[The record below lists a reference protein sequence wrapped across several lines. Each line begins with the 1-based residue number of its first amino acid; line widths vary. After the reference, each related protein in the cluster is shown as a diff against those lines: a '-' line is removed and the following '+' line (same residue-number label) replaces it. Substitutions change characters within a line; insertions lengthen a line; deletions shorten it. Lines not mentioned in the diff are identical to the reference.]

1 MARPV
6 TGLSEAR
13 PFAGLRAFD
22 LRDAKF
28 FFGRSDQMAALY
40 RLVDRNRFVAVIGS
54 SGSGKSSLTRA
65 GLFRILEQ
73 ENQEGRSA
81 APWVRCTLRPGD
93 APLNS
98 LTDALTRLLPDKG
111 DAQGKGDPQGKRDRI
126 EHLLTSS
133 TFGCADAITEA
144 GVEANARFVLVIDQ
158 FEELFRYSDQRQ
170 GPDAARNTRAYDQAQ
185 QFVELLLE
193 ASRSRARAIH
203 VLITMRSDFI
213 GECAQFPGL
222 AEAVSSTQFL
232 VPGLTDDQLEEIIR
246 RPIELANSTIESDLV
261 QQLMINSSKDLDELP
276 VLQHCL
282 LQLWK
287 QAGRPAGDDSE
298 TEADDS
304 EPQTAPVPR
313 HITLAHYDQ
322 VGRLSG
328 ALSKH
333 ANRIM
338 RGFGEADVA
347 AVFRALSEIRNG
359 RAIRRALPY
368 AHLREEAGLKD
379 EKLRPIVDRFRADD
393 CSFLL
398 TSPANVEEIT
408 DKTRIDICHEALL
421 RRWEKCGGTAEVA
434 AAHQTGPAIGWLE
447 QERRDGQDYQFL
459 LSKAEN
465 RKSWLVEDIK
475 SHQKWWEKRHPTERW
490 AERYGGGY
498 AAVQQ
503 MLGEGGR
510 NRRLVQTGVAVLVLA
525 AIAIIG
531 NQEWRSHQA
540 KVQADKAELQARNNG
555 RIAQASLNLG
565 RKVLHDALGE
575 LNHGRMQVHAA
586 LQIESA
592 MTEIIDKDLS
602 PGGENGKPAE
612 GIRLSSEVYELKSEL
627 DYTAAD
633 ILYDAGN
640 WEEAL
645 KRANASQVEADILL
659 KRNPDNKK
667 WQAILC
673 ESTQRLGD
681 AQELNRNYNEA
692 LDQFRRA
699 QGLARDIDNSPAAEG
714 LCKDSDYYH
723 SRAGD
728 MLLTLGDPKGA
739 YDEFNQ
745 ALDIAR
751 TNAKDPNDK
760 DSQASVPRYITKLG
774 QALAAQGEVKQAV
787 AQFDEALRLQE
798 ALAKAGDAALLSNL
812 AISDFQKAA
821 VVGDADAID
830 LYKKAIRIHTDLIK
844 NKDSGK
850 ASWLTL
856 LAAEQHGLADTY
868 QRQTLDMASTDDP
881 ETRMKHFNDAVTTY
895 GKELETRQ
903 ELLRAD
909 ENNDKLK
916 QDVASVDSAL
926 AGARANFDAA
936 KSSAD
941 ASAQP
946 ETKN

>member
-1 MARPV
+1 MVRPA

-22 LRDAKF
+22 IRDSKF

-81 APWVRCTLRPGD
+81 PWVRCTLRPGD
-93 APLNS
+93 APLAS

-111 DAQGKGDPQGKRDRI
+111 DAQTKRDRI
-126 EHLLTSS
+126 EHLLTGS

-193 ASRSRARAIH
+193 ASRSRGRAIH

-246 RPIELANSTIESDLV
+246 RPIELANSTIEPDLV

-287 QAGRPAGDDSE
+287 QAGRAAGDDSD
-298 TEADDS
+298 TEADESDL
-304 EPQTAPVPR
+304 QAAPAPR

-368 AHLREEAGLKD
+368 GYLGEETGLKD
-379 EKLRPIVDRFRADD
+379 EKLRPIIDRFRADD

-465 RKSWLVEDIK
+465 RKGWLVEDVR
-475 SHQKWWEKRHPTERW
+475 SHLKWWNARHPTERW

-498 AAVQQ
+498 AAVQR
-503 MLGEGGR
+503 MLRKGSR
-510 NRRLVQTGVAVLVLA
+510 NLNILQSSLAVVALLGVGWIASSEYKTYSAEFEAKTSLDLASDVLTTTL
-525 AIAIIG
+525 
-531 NQEWRSHQA
+531 
-540 KVQADKAELQARNNG
+540 D
-555 RIAQASLNLG
+555 
-565 RKVLHDALGE
+565 D
-575 LNHGRMQVHAA
+575 LNHGRMQVAAA
-586 LQIESA
+586 LEVEKA
-592 MTEIIDKDLS
+592 MGKSIAKAVPADRI
-602 PGGENGKPAE
+602 NGKPVNKNIAALE
-612 GIRLSSEVYELKSEL
+612 SEL
-627 DYTAAD
+627 HYTAAD
-633 ILYDAGN
+633 ILWDAGKAH
-640 WEEAL
+640 EAL
-645 KRANASQVEADILL
+645 ARATHSQKLAAELSSSDPANVA
-659 KRNPDNKK
+659 
-667 WQAILC
+667 WQGILC
-673 ESTQRLGD
+673 ESTQRVGD
-681 AQELNRNYNEA
+681 ASDLNQDYAGA
-692 LDQFRRA
+692 LAQFQSA
-699 QGLARDIDNSPAAEG
+699 QKIAGEIGDAAAKYR
-714 LCKDSDYYH
+714 LCQIADYYH

-728 MLLTLGDPKGA
+728 MLLKLQRPAEALAEFEEALKIAQNKESGPNPAEAKGA
-739 YDEFNQ
+739 
-745 ALDIAR
+745 I
-751 TNAKDPNDK
+751 
-760 DSQASVPRYITKLG
+760 PRYTTKIG
-774 QALAAQGEVKQAV
+774 QALAAQGMTK
-787 AQFDEALRLQE
+787 EALPKFDQAIERQKDLT
-798 ALAKAGDAALLSNL
+798 AGPDPDAALQSNL
-812 AISDFQKAA
+812 ALSYFEKAKVLSKPGSWSEA
-821 VVGDADAID
+821 VGLYRQAIEIHQHLVDKDGDRASMLSLLADDERGLVDAYQRPENVPTIADKPDQASQLADLKDLLTTVKSERDIREKLATID
-830 LYKKAIRIHTDLIK
+830 PK
-844 NKDSGK
+844 NK
-850 ASWLTL
+850 T
-856 LAAEQHGLADTY
+856 LAAERDRVQA
-868 QRQTLDMASTDDP
+868 
-881 ETRMKHFNDAVTTY
+881 
-895 GKELETRQ
+895 ELTE
-903 ELLRAD
+903 
-909 ENNDKLK
+909 
-916 QDVASVDSAL
+916 
-926 AGARANFDAA
+926 ARAKYD
-936 KSSAD
+936 KVKTQAD
-941 ASAQP
+941 ASAEP